1 MSAKA
6 SVTVKPAVSVFFVAN
21 SDFALIPTTTDAARR
36 WLSPIHSPPSRGD
49 SLNSILRI

>member
-6 SVTVKPAVSVFFVAN
+6 SVTVKPAAAAYFVAN
-21 SDFALIPTTTDAARR
+21 SEFAVIPTTADTLRC
-36 WLSPIHSPPSRGD
+36 WLSPIHSPPSAGD